1 MPMLVILAGGIS
13 IIAFGWHGASLIW
26 TQAMVADFARYGL
39 SPYRSVIGTLHLA
52 GSAGLLLGFWF
63 RPLLPLAAGSLALMM
78 LVAIGYRLHDRDPL
92 LAILPAIV
100 LCVLNVVLVAQT
112 R

>member
-1 MPMLVILAGGIS
+1 MLVILAGGIS

-26 TQAMVADFARYGL
+26 TQAMVADFERYGL
-39 SPYRSVIGTLHLA
+39 SQYRGFVGALHLA

-63 RPLLPLAAGSLALMM
+63 RPLLPFAAGSLALMM
-78 LVAIGYRLHDRDPL
+78 LVAIGYRLQVRDPW
-92 LAILPAIV
+92 LASLPAVALFGIN
-100 LCVLNVVLVAQT
+100 LFLVART

>member
-1 MPMLVILAGGIS
+1 MLVILAGGIS
-13 IIAFGWHGASLIW
+13 IIAFGWHGASLVW
-26 TQAMVADFARYGL
+26 TQAMVADFERYGL
-39 SPYRSVIGTLHLA
+39 RDQRLIIGALQLA

-78 LVAIGYRLHDRDPL
+78 LVAIGFRLQDREPL
-92 LAILPAIV
+92 LAMLPAIV
-100 LCVLNVVLVAQT
+100 LCVLNVLLVAQT